1 MALKAVAFS
10 CTMADAVALLVVA
23 CFCKVVKSISED
35 VNKKQ
40 LQGVPFL
47 RALQVLQHTGRKFH
61 VTPDQHQPSEPALD
75 YPNASAAVQ
84 LFCYSDLEY
93 CLLAQQSLHV
103 SDQGAP
109 DLACL
114 DQTQSS
120 LPVAVVRSFFRT
132 QAVGMAKVRLVPKK
146 QAYPPVIEGFLH
158 MSAQPRQTTLVV
170 CQGVMRW

>member
-10 CTMADAVALLVVA
+10 CTTADAVALLVVA
-23 CFCKVVKSISED
+23 CFCKVAKSILED

-61 VTPDQHQPSEPALD
+61 VIPDQHRPSEPDLD
-75 YPNASAAVQ
+75 YPNASAAAQ
-84 LFCYSDLEY
+84 LFCCSDLEY
-93 CLLAQQSLHV
+93 CLLAQQSLHL

-120 LPVAVVRSFFRT
+120 LPVAVVLSFFRT
-132 QAVGMAKVRLVPKK
+132 QAVGMAKVRLFPKSK
-146 QAYPPVIEGFLH
+146 LTPLTSKVSCTCQHSQDKLH
-158 MSAQPRQTTLVV
+158 WWFVKV
-170 CQGVMRW
+170 